1 MKTILFICLA
11 VFISFVGFVLY
22 SSSKPAPAS
31 PKKGKN
37 PKGRPSYALG
47 RVSQDQVGDAIQ
59 LPAEFRAYQEVN
71 IYPKADGF
79 VEKVLVDRG
88 SVVRKGQ
95 ILMVLDSPESEEK
108 LVAARSNS
116 LKANALLTASREHFL
131 RLKASSKVAGSVAA
145 LELETAR
152 ARMMADSAYTMG
164 EEANFRALTRIRDYL
179 TVRAPFDGVI
189 TERNVHPGTLVG
201 AGAKMERP
209 MLVLQQHNRLRL
221 VVDIPESYSVG
232 LEQGK
237 TVSYTV
243 SALPGKVFQGKIS
256 RRSGDLNDQFR
267 SETVEIDVP
276 NPNGSFKSGMFA
288 EVILETNGSP
298 GALSVPTSA
307 IITSTERQYIICVEN
322 GQTRFVDVRR
332 GQQSGEKVE
341 VFGRLTPESQ
351 IITNA
356 REDIK
361 EGIKI

>member
-1 MKTILFICLA
+1 MKTIIFICLA
-11 VFISFVGFVLY
+11 VFIAFVSFVLFR
-22 SSSKPAPAS
+22 SSKSTSLPAQKAKIQKVQPT
-31 PKKGKN
+31 
-37 PKGRPSYALG
+37 YTLG
-47 RVSQDQVGDAIQ
+47 RVSQEKVGEVVQ

-88 SVVRKGQ
+88 SLVRKGQ

-116 LKANALLTASREHFL
+116 LKANALLTASREHYL

-152 ARMMADSAYTMG
+152 ARMMADSAYTLG
-164 EEANFRALTRIRDYL
+164 EEANFRALTKIRDYL

-201 AGAKMERP
+201 SGAKMERP
-209 MLVLQQHNRLRL
+209 MLVLQQHSRLRL

-232 LEQGK
+232 LTSGK

-243 SALPGKVFQGKIS
+243 SAFPGQVFQGKIS

-276 NPNGSFKSGMFA
+276 NKKNTFKSGMFA
-288 EVILETNGSP
+288 EVILDTQGSP
-298 GALSVPTSA
+298 DALSVPTSA
-307 IITSTERQYIICVEN
+307 VITSTERQYVICVEN

-332 GQQSGEKVE
+332 GQQSGERVE

-351 IITNA
+351 IIVNA

-361 EGIKI
+361 EGTQI